1 MSASALPAVDHR
13 RSDDRVWDQ
22 LMALA
27 EHTEPGEP
35 GWTRRVFSPA
45 YRESRQV
52 VSQFMKEA
60 GLDLSRDAAGNLLGW
75 LPGTNRGLPTLVIG
89 SHTDTVAGGG
99 RFDGMVG
106 VIAAIEVAR
115 RLRESGT
122 ALRHSLWVVDFLG
135 EEPNQFGLSCVGS
148 RAVSG
153 GLEGAH
159 LALRGA
165 AGESLE
171 SALRA
176 SGADPQQLERARWA
190 PSALHAY
197 IELHIEQSV
206 RLEQAGLPLGVVT
219 AIAGIHRARI
229 EIQGRPDHAGAT
241 PMGSRQDAL
250 QAAAQVII
258 GIDLIGRRQG
268 ESEGVATVGRI
279 LVEPNSVNVV
289 PALATL
295 TAELR
300 STDEDWLREG
310 VQAVERM
317 VGEVSAAS
325 GCPATV
331 SWISAEAPVRCDPR
345 MRELLAKA
353 VREAGA
359 EPMAVPSGAG
369 HDAAH
374 VARLCPMGML
384 FVPSRDGR
392 SHCPE
397 EWTDKEQVA
406 KGTEA
411 LLRALVAVDR
421 AEL

>member
-1 MSASALPAVDHR
+1 ME
-13 RSDDRVWDQ
+13 
-22 LMALA
+22 LA

-45 YRESRQV
+45 YQESRQV
-52 VSQFMKEA
+52 VSGFMAEA
-60 GLDLSRDAAGNLLGW
+60 GLELSRDAAGNLLGR
-75 LPGTNRGLPTLVIG
+75 LPGIDGALPALVIG

-115 RLRESGT
+115 LLRESGT
-122 ALRHSLWVVDFLG
+122 APRHPLWVVDFLG

-153 GLEGAH
+153 ELDEAH
-159 LALRGA
+159 LQLHGPMGDSLAAALT
-165 AGESLE
+165 
-171 SALRA
+171 A
-176 SGADPQQLERARWA
+176 SGAEPQELKRARWD
-190 PSALHAY
+190 PSTLHAY
-197 IELHIEQSV
+197 IELHIEQGA
-206 RLEQAGLPLGVVT
+206 RLEQAGLPLGVVS
-219 AIAGIHRARI
+219 AIAGIYRVRI
-229 EIQGRPDHAGAT
+229 EIEGRPDHAGAT

-250 QAAAQVII
+250 QAAAQVIL

-268 ESEGVATVGRI
+268 PAEGVATVGRI

-289 PALATL
+289 PARATL
-295 TAELR
+295 TAEIR
-300 STDEDWLREG
+300 STDKEWLREG
-310 VQAVERM
+310 VEAVERM

-325 GCPATV
+325 GAPASV
-331 SWISAEAPVRCDPR
+331 AWISGEAPVRCDPR
-345 MRELLAKA
+345 MRELLAGA
-353 VREAGA
+353 VQDMGV

-374 VARLCPMGML
+374 LARLCPMGML
-384 FVPSRDGR
+384 FVPSRAGR

-397 EWTDKEQVA
+397 EWTEKDHVA

-411 LLRALVAVDR
+411 LLRAVVAVDR

>member
-1 MSASALPAVDHR
+1 MSASALPAFDHR

-45 YRESRQV
+45 YQESRQV
-52 VSQFMKEA
+52 VSGFMEEA
-60 GLDLSRDAAGNLLGW
+60 GLELSRDPAGNLRGR
-75 LPGTNRGLPTLVIG
+75 LPGTDRELPALVIG

-99 RFDGMVG
+99 RFDGMLG
-106 VIAAIEVAR
+106 VIAATEAAR
-115 RLRESGT
+115 LLRESGT
-122 ALRHSLWVVDFLG
+122 ALRHPLWVVDFLG

-153 GLEGAH
+153 DLEEAH
-159 LALRGA
+159 LRLRSPT
-165 AGESLE
+165 GESLA
-171 SALRA
+171 SALTA
-176 SGADPQQLERARWA
+176 SGAEPQQLERARWD

-197 IELHIEQSV
+197 IELHIEQSA

-229 EIQGRPDHAGAT
+229 EIEGRPDHAGTT

-250 QAAAQVII
+250 QAAAQVIL

-268 ESEGVATVGRI
+268 AAEGVATVGRI

-300 STDEDWLREG
+300 STDEEWLREG
-310 VQAVERM
+310 VDAVERM

-325 GCPATV
+325 RAPATV
-331 SWISAEAPVRCDPR
+331 AWISGEAPVRCDPR

-353 VREAGA
+353 VRDMGA

-374 VARLCPMGML
+374 LARLCPMGML
-384 FVPSRDGR
+384 FVPSRQGR

-397 EWTDKEQVA
+397 EWTEKEHVA

-411 LLRALVAVDR
+411 LLRAVLAVDR